1 MLPKHWG
8 GAMPR
13 STHPPLKLSDA
24 LPAFT
29 GFTLASAVVA
39 FVATGLVATA
49 RFGRP
54 SSTDALAIP
63 FGAVFA
69 VVAGLVGCAVG
80 FLALGVMRL
89 FHLREPEPAK
99 LGAWLVGIYVVVVL
113 AAAGS
118 AFGLVLTG
126 ERTAAPRVLADAGQ
140 VRTVPLPVA
149 GAPARKV
156 ALLYSLPF
164 PEQPSHVELD
174 SLAPTVSVAGDRVIV
189 RERRSGAV
197 RSIAAPGLDYVAE
210 VHGSVLHDSRGRRYL
225 VLVISGRATGH
236 RALFVVLT
244 PGLDVLYEERLVLPW
259 RDTPLEIRHDPA
271 LGTEVAVLCPSCAR
285 PKAFAIGLRTGP

>member
-1 MLPKHWG
+1 
-8 GAMPR
+8 MPEPTR
-13 STHPPLKLSDA
+13 PQLKLSDA

-39 FVATGLVATA
+39 FVVTGLVANS

-54 SSTDALAIP
+54 SSTDALVIP
-63 FGAVFA
+63 FGAVLA
-69 VVAGLVGCAVG
+69 VVAGLVGFAVG
-80 FLALGVMRL
+80 FLAWGAVRL

-99 LGAWLVGIYVVVVL
+99 LGAWLVGIYAIVVL

-118 AFGLVLTG
+118 ALTLVLTG
-126 ERTAAPRVLADAGQ
+126 ERQAAPRVLADAGQ
-140 VRTVPLPVA
+140 VRTVPVPVA
-149 GAPARKV
+149 GAPVRRV
-156 ALLYSLPF
+156 VLLYSLPL
-164 PEQPSHVELD
+164 PTQPSHVELD

-189 RERRSGAV
+189 RERRSGAA

-210 VHGSVLHDSRGRRYL
+210 VHGSVLHDRQARRYL

-236 RALFVVLT
+236 RAILAILT
-244 PGLDVLYEERLVLPW
+244 PGLDVLYQERLELPW
-259 RDTPLEIRHDPA
+259 RDTPLEIRYDSA
-271 LGTEVAVLCPSCAR
+271 AGTEVAVLCPSCAR